1 MKKKRLKSAAIVLL
15 AVILLGGCSLESAG
29 GYHKEGLEYLTS
41 GSYDKA
47 EATLAKALKLNGD
60 RADYYIDYGMAL
72 IQLGRYEEAIQNFDR
87 AVLNKDNKIVNK
99 NNKAAYR
106 GKGIAY
112 FKNHNYG
119 KAIEQF
125 DKALAI
131 RELSDLNLDILYYK
145 GNSQA
150 KAGLFDK
157 AIKTYTSILQEKQ
170 TDAYTYYSRAY
181 AYRMLKDYEKS
192 LADYDKAIKLDNK
205 NYDYYFGKYFLLLE
219 EGDTEK
225 ATAVLSMAAN
235 IKGKTQEDYFNLA
248 KVHYYMGDYDNA
260 IVEFSEAY
268 KNGFAE
274 AYFFL
279 GSIYEQKEDYKNAV
293 NNYSLYIKEE
303 AYISSAAVYNQI
315 SYCQLKLNNYEDA
328 LSYIQ
333 TGLKYN
339 DIEFNQSLIR
349 NEIVVYEKIGEFEKA
364 AGLMKDYLK
373 AYPDDEAAAKEYEFI
388 KTRLPEASTPHKE

>member
-1 MKKKRLKSAAIVLL
+1 MKKKRLKSAAMVLL

>member
-1 MKKKRLKSAAIVLL
+1 MKKKRLKSAAMVLL

-349 NEIVVYEKIGEFEKA
+349 NEIVVYEKMGEFEKA

>member
-1 MKKKRLKSAAIVLL
+1 MKKKRLKSAAMVIL
-15 AVILLGGCSLESAG
+15 AVILLGGCGLESAG

-47 EATLAKALKLNGD
+47 EATLAKALKMNGD

-99 NNKAAYR
+99 NNKTAFR

-119 KAIEQF
+119 KAIELF
-125 DKALAI
+125 DKALTI

-157 AIKTYTSILQEKQ
+157 AIKTYTTILQEKQ

-205 NYDYYFGKYFLLLE
+205 KYDYYFGKYFLLLE
-219 EGDTEK
+219 QGDTEK

-260 IVEFSEAY
+260 IIEFSEAY

-303 AYISSAAVYNQI
+303 VYISSAAVYNQI

-339 DIEFNQSLIR
+339 DIEFNHSLMR
-349 NEIVVYEKIGEFEKA
+349 NEIVVYENMGEFEKA

-373 AYPDDEAAAKEYEFI
+373 AYPDDEAAGKENEFI

>member
-1 MKKKRLKSAAIVLL
+1 
-15 AVILLGGCSLESAG
+15 
-29 GYHKEGLEYLTS
+29 LEYLTS